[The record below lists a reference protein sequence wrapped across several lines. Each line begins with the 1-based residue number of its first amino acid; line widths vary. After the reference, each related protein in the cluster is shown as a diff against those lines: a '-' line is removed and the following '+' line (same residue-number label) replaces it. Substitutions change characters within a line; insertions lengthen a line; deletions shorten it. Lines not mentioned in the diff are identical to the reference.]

1 MFKLV
6 QNHKGLYFISLI
18 LIVSYS
24 VVDLFSSGSIEI
36 HLDELYI

>member
-6 QNHKGLYFISLI
+6 QNHKILYFITLI

-24 VVDLFSSGSIEI
+24 VVDHIEI
-36 HLDELYI
+36 NLNELYI